1 MTEIPGEDG
10 CVHVPW
16 FKAQDPEVGTMR
28 DWFAGHA
35 LVGLMR
41 FTQGPGS
48 HASLE
53 QMAFTAYQMADAMMA
68 ERAKRSA

>member
-1 MTEIPGEDG
+1 
-10 CVHVPW
+10 
-16 FKAQDPEVGTMR
+16 MR